1 MMLFATIIAAAVGIV
16 GQLADAQGI
25 VYNCTWQ
32 TGFMVDSFLGMYC
45 NNDNWAEYSY
55 DWTWLDT
62 SPCLANAGG
71 MLYPYS
77 SGNYWSTCGNCTVL
91 GTNATFFM
99 TCNCLNALGLFGPS
113 SYDLNQIVYNRDGV
127 LGCFEHLGNKTEI
140 GPF

>member
-1 MMLFATIIAAAVGIV
+1 MLFVAIVAAALGVV
-16 GQLADAQGI
+16 VQLANAQGL

-62 SPCLANAGG
+62 SPCFTNAGG
-71 MLYPYS
+71 KL
-77 SGNYWSTCGNCTVL
+77 GNYWSTCDNCTVF
-91 GTNATFFM
+91 GTNVTFYM
-99 TCNCLNALGLFGPS
+99 TCVCLNAHGLFSPA
-113 SYDLNQIVYNRDGV
+113 SYDLNQVVYNHDGV

-140 GPF
+140 GPFKS